1 MHVGFGSLQV
11 AGQSERQPLTL
22 PTEQEQRCK
31 GTQLFDLLSS
41 TVPDGHT
48 QSSLHTSGSKQVGFG
63 LSQVAGQR
71 EWHPFTLPLEH

>member
-22 PTEQEQRCK
+22 PREQEQRCK
-31 GTQLFDLLSS
+31 GTQLLDLLSS
-41 TVPDGHT
+41 RVSDGHT
-48 QSSLHTSGSKQVGFG
+48 QSSLHTSGSKQVGFW

-71 EWHPFTLPLEH
+71 ERHPFTLPLEH